1 MRKLY
6 LLLLLFP
13 VCSWAQT
20 VSLTPTISP
29 TLFRYNDQITV
40 TYDVTGTSLAGLTEA
55 WAWVWIPGTSIN
67 ATYNINPATAAAS
80 PAKFTRTTPSGKVIF
95 TLTFKPSDFFASD
108 ISSQTR
114 MGILLK
120 AVNWNNC
127 GAAACQSSD
136 YLVDF
141 WDGSFQVALTSPQQQ
156 PLFVSNGEQIEIAA
170 ETPIA
175 ADYKLYISSNGGA
188 ETLIDQQND
197 VSAYNYTHS
206 VTENTG
212 YATMRLH
219 VAEGTGSDET
229 SFQYLISAS
238 SPAQARPAGII
249 PGINYKNG
257 DPTKVTL
264 CLLAPGKS
272 SVYVRGDFSDWDV
285 LPQYQ
290 MKKDGE
296 FFWVEIDGLTSG
308 VEYAYQY
315 LVDETLWL
323 ADPYADKILDSDD
336 QYIPEN
342 VYPGLIPFP
351 EAARNADNKWYFN
364 RLSVFQTGQAPYPW
378 QVANFV
384 KPDKEKLVV
393 YELLIRDFFED
404 GENDYQSL
412 IDTIAY
418 FKRLGINAIELMPI
432 MEFGGNNSWGYNP
445 QFMFAPDKAYGPK
458 NKLKEFVDVCHQ
470 NGIAVILDI
479 AMNHQ
484 DMPNPYLLMDFNYS
498 TSKPNPTNRWFNVN
512 ATHPFSVFFDLN
524 HESSNTK
531 AYLDTINHYWLNE
544 YKVDGYRFDLSKGF
558 TQVNNPND
566 VNAWSQYDAS
576 RIAILK
582 RMADKIW
589 EHFPD
594 AYVILEHLAVNAEE
608 KELAEYRAG
617 EGKGMMLWGNLNHA
631 YGQNAMGYADGSD
644 ISWVLHNNRTWTVP
658 HVVGYM
664 ESHDEERM
672 IYRTTTYGNSSGSYN
687 IKELNTGLSRAKA
700 ASTIFYTIPGPKML
714 WQFGELG
721 YDYSIN
727 YCEDTGEINDNC
739 RTYPKPVAWEY
750 QEEYNRSRLYTHIS
764 DLLRLRKE
772 YDVFTN
778 GDATLGSNSNLEKQL
793 ILKNKPYTSSPVN
806 TGEMNAAVAVNF
818 NTIVKTVY
826 VDFPHTGTWY
836 DYYGYGSE
844 LNVNVTPFPMQLKA
858 GEFKLYTDV
867 EITNPVVTAVEDDRV
882 NTISFYP
889 NPVQRVLTISTNE
902 TIVELNMHTMLG
914 VPVYLKRLSETEW
927 DVSGLRE
934 GVYFGEAIT
943 NRGSMKIKIIKK

>member
-13 VCSWAQT
+13 VCSLAQKVAINPT
-20 VSLTPTISP
+20 VAPATFDS
-29 TLFRYNDQITV
+29 NDLITV
-40 TYDVTGTSLAGLTEA
+40 TYNVTGTPLANLTSA
-55 WAWVWIPGTSIN
+55 YIWVWIPGKN
-67 ATYNINPATAAAS
+67 LDAKYNVNPASANASLSDLAEFTKTVNGATTTFSITFTPQDFFVQPICLETKLGMLIKGNDWTNGQSEDFLANMTALPSCFVVELQS
-80 PAKFTRTTPSGKVIF
+80 PTTDPVFINVGSNLLVQAKSSETATF
-95 TLTFKPSDFFASD
+95 TLRVDG
-108 ISSQTR
+108 SQ
-114 MGILLK
+114 
-120 AVNWNNC
+120 VNQQ
-127 GAAACQSSD
+127 AAITNYSFTYPIPQSSGEYPVTLEVANAQND
-136 YLVDF
+136 TTISFSYLVN
-141 WDGSFQVALTSPQQQ
+141 SP
-156 PLFVSNGEQIEIAA
+156 
-170 ETPIA
+170 
-175 ADYKLYISSNGGA
+175 
-188 ETLIDQQND
+188 
-197 VSAYNYTHS
+197 
-206 VTENTG
+206 
-212 YATMRLH
+212 
-219 VAEGTGSDET
+219 
-229 SFQYLISAS
+229 
-238 SPAQARPAGII
+238 SPVVPRPAGII
-249 PGINYKNG
+249 PGINYSNG
-257 DPTKVTL
+257 DDTQVTL
-264 CLLAPGKS
+264 CLWAPGKS
-272 SVYVRGDFSDWDV
+272 AVYLVGEFNSFQLGASAIMNR
-285 LPQYQ
+285 
-290 MKKDGE
+290 DGE
-296 FFWVEIDGLTSG
+296 YFWATVNGLTPG
-308 VEYAYQY
+308 LEYAYQY
-315 LVDETLWL
+315 IFDGIKI
-323 ADPYADKILDSDD
+323 ADPYADKILDPDD

-342 VYPGLIPFP
+342 IYPNLKVFP
-351 EAARNADNKWYFN
+351 QEARSSKWFEN
-364 RLSVFQTGQAPYPW
+364 RLAIFQTAQQPYNW
-378 QVANFV
+378 QVTNFE

-393 YELLIRDFFED
+393 YELLIRDFFDD
-404 GENDYQSL
+404 GDNDYQSL
-412 IDTIAY
+412 IDTMSY
-418 FKRLGINAIELMPI
+418 FKRLGVNAIELMPI

-484 DMPNPYLLMDFNYS
+484 DMPNPYLLMDFNYT
-498 TSKPNPTNRWFNVN
+498 TSKPNPTNKWFNVN

-524 HESSNTK
+524 HESSYTK

-544 YKVDGYRFDLSKGF
+544 YKIDGYRFDLSKGF

-566 VNAWSQYDAS
+566 VNAWSQYDGS

-594 AYVILEHLAVNAEE
+594 TYVILEHLAVNSEE
-608 KELAEYRAG
+608 KELAEYRAN

-672 IYRTTTYGNSSGSYN
+672 IYRTTNYGNSQGSYN
-687 IKELNTGLSRAKA
+687 IKELNTGLNRAKA

-739 RTYPKPVAWEY
+739 RTYPKPVEWEY
-750 QEEYNRSRLYTHIS
+750 QEEYNRSRLYTHVS

-778 GDATLGSNSNLEKQL
+778 GDATLGSNSALEKQL
-793 ILKNKPYTSSPVN
+793 ILKNKPYTASPVTAN
-806 TGEMNAAVAVNF
+806 DMNAAVAVNF
-818 NTIVKTVY
+818 NTMIKTVY

-836 DYYGYGSE
+836 DYYGYGTQ

-858 GEFKLYTDV
+858 GEYKLYTDV
-867 EITNPVVTAVEDDRV
+867 EITNPVVTAVESERV
-882 NTISFYP
+882 NTVSFYP
-889 NPVQRVLTISTNE
+889 NPVQRVLNISTHE
-902 TIVELNMHTMLG
+902 TIVELNMHNILG
-914 VPVYLKRLSETEW
+914 VPMHLKRLSETEW

-934 GVYFGEAIT
+934 GVYVGEAIT
-943 NRGSMKIKIIKK
+943 NRGSVKIKIIKK